1 MRRTWA
7 VFTFCDAYPVLVE
20 RWESRAAALR
30 SAEHFSFMSGRSYQV
45 VEQVLPDRARVLPND
60 VATDVDQAQCS
71 RASDS
76 VLFRTKAA
84 LAAVAK
90 SDENRERGHAAAH
103 PCQAAAEAGQSGD

>member
-30 SAEHFSFMSGRSYQV
+30 SAEHFSVMSGRSYQV
-45 VEQVLPDRARVLPND
+45 VEQLLPAQARVPND
-60 VATDVDQAQCS
+60 VATDVDQAQCR
-71 RASDS
+71 RASAS
-76 VLFRTKAA
+76 VLFRTKPA

-90 SDENRERGHAAAH
+90 SDENRE
-103 PCQAAAEAGQSGD
+103 